1 MNQQSAKKSPPPPS
15 NLPTIR
21 IVVADDHPVVRFG
34 VKNMLQN
41 EPGFEVIG
49 EAEDGDDAI
58 TQTLEL
64 EPDILLLDVAMP
76 RLPGLEAMRAIMTK
90 SPRVKIVLL
99 TSTIST
105 QQVIEALQI
114 GARGIVLKDSVVG
127 DLAQALRAVL
137 GGDYWIGGERVANLL
152 KALQGL
158 QAQAAAV
165 PERKTYGL
173 TPRELE
179 VVTCIVEGCSN
190 RDIAKQFSISEETVK
205 RHLSNV
211 HFQVK
216 RGGLQHPDAAEAP
229 LRGHHLVNE
238 IHFHAVVRLEGFDV
252 GLMELVELRVGL
264 VGEDNHVR
272 REPVFERVLRG
283 LLNSGRRLRPG
294 CFCAILARLFPCLS
308 RRHWWYLW
316 VENSLGRWL
325 AVLRLPV
332 SC

>member
-1 MNQQSAKKSPPPPS
+1 MSQQAAKKST
-15 NLPTIR
+15 PTSGVAPIR

-34 VKNMLQN
+34 VRNMLLN
-41 EPGFEVIG
+41 EPGFEVVG

-64 EPDILLLDVAMP
+64 EPDILLLDILMP

-99 TSTIST
+99 TSTISV
-105 QQVIEALQI
+105 QQIIEALQI
-114 GARGIVLKDSVVG
+114 GARGIVLKQSVAG
-127 DLAQALRAVL
+127 DLTQALRAVL

-152 KALQGL
+152 KALQEL

-190 RDIAKQFSISEETVK
+190 RDIATQFSISEETVK

-211 HFQVK
+211 FDKTGVST
-216 RGGLQHPDAAEAP
+216 
-229 LRGHHLVNE
+229 
-238 IHFHAVVRLEGFDV
+238 RLELALFAIAHK
-252 GLMELVELRVGL
+252 LVE
-264 VGEDNHVR
+264 
-272 REPVFERVLRG
+272 F
-283 LLNSGRRLRPG
+283 
-294 CFCAILARLFPCLS
+294 
-308 RRHWWYLW
+308 
-316 VENSLGRWL
+316 
-325 AVLRLPV
+325 
-332 SC
+332 